1 MRTSGH
7 AGEAAPRPA
16 PHIARGTGWWGMLL
30 LQLVLVSMLAALE
43 FSYFYLRDGFDTWPP
58 DPTPAPALGLTA
70 VATGLLV
77 LSAVPVAAVHLAARA
92 GRADGR
98 GAAALATAVVLGV
111 AFLVVQFADYSANDV
126 DPQRDVYGSLFL
138 ALAGFH
144 HLNAALA
151 LLGLGIVLLR
161 VRSGGMRPREQEMTV
176 TAAHYWYF
184 VVWSW
189 IVVAATLYLTPRF
202 W

>member
-98 GAAALATAVVLGV
+98 GPAALATAVVLGV

>member
-1 MRTSGH
+1 
-7 AGEAAPRPA
+7 
-16 PHIARGTGWWGMLL
+16 MLL
-30 LQLVLVSMLAALE
+30 LLLILVSMLAALE
-43 FSYFYLRDGFDTWPP
+43 FSYFYLRAGFDTWPP
-58 DPTPAPALGLTA
+58 EPTPDPALGLVA

-77 LSAVPVAAVHLAARA
+77 LSAVPVAAVHLSARA
-92 GRADGR
+92 GRAAGR
-98 GAAALATAVVLGV
+98 VPVALAAAVALGV
-111 AFLVVQFADYSANDV
+111 AFLFLQFADYSANDI

-144 HLNAALA
+144 HVNAALA

-161 VRSGGMRPREQEMTV
+161 VRTGGMRPREQEMAV

-189 IVVAATLYLTPRF
+189 IPIAATLYVTPRF

>member
-7 AGEAAPRPA
+7 AGDVAPRPA

-30 LQLVLVSMLAALE
+30 LLLVLVSMLAALE

-58 DPTPAPALGLTA
+58 EPAPEPALGLAA

-77 LSAVPVAAVHLAARA
+77 LSAVPVALVHLSARA
-92 GRADGR
+92 G
-98 GAAALATAVVLGV
+98 GAAGRVPVALAAAIVLGG
-111 AFLVVQFADYSANDV
+111 AFLAVQFADYSANDI

-144 HLNAALA
+144 HLNAGLA

-161 VRSGGMRPREQEMTV
+161 VRGGRMRPREQEMAV

-189 IVVAATLYLTPRF
+189 LVVAATLYLTPRF

>member
-7 AGEAAPRPA
+7 AGDAAPRPA

-30 LQLVLVSMLAALE
+30 LLLVLVSMLAALE

-58 DPTPAPALGLTA
+58 EPAPAPALGLTA
-70 VATGLLV
+70 VATALLL
-77 LSAVPVAAVHLAARA
+77 LSAVPVAAVHLSARA
-92 GRADGR
+92 GQAAGR
-98 GAAALATAVVLGV
+98 VPVALAAAVVLGL
-111 AFLVVQFADYSANDV
+111 AFLLVQFADYAANDI

-144 HLNAALA
+144 HINAALA

-161 VRSGGMRPREQEMTV
+161 LRTGSMRPREQEMAV

-189 IVVAATLYLTPRF
+189 IVIAATLYLTPRF